1 LLKTAT
7 AATTEKHMN
16 LYRRVIG
23 YYRPYLGTI
32 CFSLVL
38 LVIGVGFSL
47 LKYVPVQWV
56 IDHVIKAGAGGEV
69 HSRGLTMSP
78 GHAALFA
85 AVAMV
90 VIYLLAGLLGF
101 WRNYVSIEIGL
112 KALLQLRTQLYSYL
126 QHLPLHFHDRRRS
139 GDSTFRVAYDSQA
152 IQTFYNRG
160 FDTIFGSVITL
171 LMTFGLMTAMDPV
184 LAGVSLLIVPLLW
197 ITIYFFSARV
207 RRQTTTLQQEESDV
221 LARASEG
228 LTSIRIVHAFGQEEY
243 EVREFVREAEQSYA
257 ANLNLTITNAIS
269 TLAISGVMALGL
281 SLVLYVATIH
291 ILEGRLTVGQLT
303 LFLAYVTMLYQP
315 LEQLSY
321 TAWAL
326 EGAAAGMQRVFEIL
340 DAEDSVPEMPGAKPM
355 PRARGEIAFENV
367 AFAYDPEH
375 PILSGIT
382 LSLKPGQTV
391 ALVGGTGAGKTTM
404 LSLVPRFYDPNA
416 GRVLID
422 GGDVRDVTK
431 KSLRANI
438 SVVLQDT
445 LLLSGTVLENIAYG
459 RPEATRAEIQ
469 AAAEAAQ
476 AHAFIEKL
484 PHGYETQVGER
495 GVRLSGGQKQ
505 RIGLARAFLKNA
517 PILLLDEPTSALDLE
532 TEAEIMETLH
542 VLMRRFTTLIVTH
555 RLSTIHHVDCIH
567 VLEEGRVVESGTGP
581 ELLARKGVY
590 ARLWNSAMKETSPIV
605 T

>member
-1 LLKTAT
+1 
-7 AATTEKHMN
+7 MN

-32 CFSLVL
+32 AFSLFL
-38 LVIGVGFSL
+38 LVIGVNFSL
-47 LKYVPVQWV
+47 LKYWPVKWV
-56 IDHVIKAGAGGEV
+56 IDNVVTVGADGRV
-69 HSRGLTMSP
+69 HWAGLTMST
-78 GHAALFA
+78 GQAALFA
-85 AVAMV
+85 GTAMF

-112 KALLQLRTQLYSYL
+112 KALLQVRTQLYSYL
-126 QHLPLHFHDRRRS
+126 QYLPLHFHDRRRS

-152 IQTFYNRG
+152 VQTFYNRG
-160 FDTIFGSVITL
+160 FDTIFGSIITL
-171 LMTFGLMTAMDPV
+171 LTTFAYMTAIDPV

-197 ITIYFFSARV
+197 VTIYFFSARV

-228 LTSIRIVHAFGQEEY
+228 LTSIRIVHAFGQEEF
-243 EVREFVREAEQSYA
+243 EVREFEREARSSYA
-257 ANLNLTITNAIS
+257 ANLQLTITNAIS
-269 TLAISGVMALGL
+269 TLAVSCVMALGL
-281 SLVLYVATIH
+281 SLVLYVATLH
-291 ILEGRLTVGQLT
+291 ILAGHLTVGNLA
-303 LFLAYVTMLYQP
+303 LFLTWVTMLYQP

-340 DAEDSVPEMPGAKPM
+340 DAEDSVPDRPGAKKL
-355 PRARGEIAFENV
+355 PRTQGEIAFERV
-367 AFAYDPEH
+367 EFAYDAAH
-375 PILSGIT
+375 PILCGI
-382 LSLKPGQTV
+382 SLQVKPGQTV
-391 ALVGGTGAGKTTM
+391 ALVGGTGAGKTTL
-404 LSLVPRFYDPNA
+404 LSLVPRFYDPTS

-422 GGDVRDVTK
+422 GADVRDVTK
-431 KSLRANI
+431 KSLRAHI

-476 AHAFIEKL
+476 AHTFIGKL
-484 PHGYETQVGER
+484 PHGYDTPVGER
-495 GVRLSGGQKQ
+495 GLRLSGGQKQ

-532 TEAEIMETLH
+532 TEAEIMDTLSA
-542 VLMRRFTTLIVTH
+542 LMRRFTTLIVTH
-555 RLSTIHHVDCIH
+555 RLATIHHVDCIH
-567 VLEEGRVVESGTGP
+567 VLEDGRVVESGTGP
-581 ELLARKGVY
+581 ELLAKQGVY
-590 ARLWNSAMKETSPIV
+590 ARLWNSGKKEAAVSPLSS
-605 T
+605 

>member
-1 LLKTAT
+1 
-7 AATTEKHMN
+7 MN

-32 CFSLVL
+32 CFSLIL
-38 LVIGVGFSL
+38 LVVGVAFSL
-47 LKYVPVQWV
+47 LKYWPVQWV
-56 IDHVIKAGAGGEV
+56 IDHVITVGAGGTV
-69 HSRGLTMSP
+69 HWQFLTMST
-78 GHAALFA
+78 GQAALFA
-85 AVAMV
+85 AVAMFL
-90 VIYLLAGLLGF
+90 IYLLAGLLGF

-126 QHLPLHFHDRRRS
+126 QYLPLHFHDRRRS

-160 FDTIFGSVITL
+160 FDTIFGSIITL
-171 LMTFGLMTAMDPV
+171 VMTFGLMTLIDPV
-184 LAGVSLLIVPLLW
+184 LAGVSLLILPLLW
-197 ITIYFFSARV
+197 LTIYFFSARV

-257 ANLNLTITNAIS
+257 ANLSLTITNAIS
-269 TLAISGVMALGL
+269 TLAISAVMALGL
-281 SLVLYVATIH
+281 SLVLYVATLH
-291 ILEGRLTVGQLT
+291 ILDGRLSVGKLY
-303 LFLAYVTMLYQP
+303 LFLNYVAMLYQP

-355 PRARGEIAFENV
+355 PRAKGEIEFEQV
-367 AFAYDPEH
+367 AFAYDAEH
-375 PILSGIT
+375 PILRGIT
-382 LSLKPGQTV
+382 LNIKPGQTV
-391 ALVGGTGAGKTTM
+391 ALVGGTGAGKTTL

-416 GRVLID
+416 GTVRID
-422 GGDVRDVTK
+422 GVDVRGATK

-484 PHGYETQVGER
+484 PKGYETQVGER

-532 TEAEIMETLH
+532 TEAEIMETLK
-542 VLMRRFTTLIVTH
+542 VLMRKFTTLIVTH

-590 ARLWNSAMKETSPIV
+590 ARLWNSV
-605 T
+605 G

>member
-1 LLKTAT
+1 
-7 AATTEKHMN
+7 MN

-23 YYRPYLGTI
+23 YYRPYMGTI
-32 CFSLVL
+32 CFSLIL
-38 LVIGVGFSL
+38 LVIGVNFSL
-47 LKYVPVQWV
+47 LKYWPIKWV
-56 IDHVIKAGAGGEV
+56 IDNIVTVGPGGQV
-69 HSRGLTMSP
+69 HWRTLTFST
-78 GHAALFA
+78 GEAALFA

-126 QHLPLHFHDRRRS
+126 QYLPLHFHDRRRS

-152 IQTFYNRG
+152 IQTFFNRG
-160 FDTIFGSVITL
+160 FDTVFGSVVML
-171 LMTFGLMTAMDPV
+171 LTTFLYMFAMDAV
-184 LAGVSLLIVPLLW
+184 LAGVSLLILPLLW
-197 ITIYFFSARV
+197 FTIYFFSARV
-207 RRQTTTLQQEESDV
+207 RRQTTTFQQEESDV

-243 EVREFVREAEQSYA
+243 EVREFVREARQSYA

-269 TLAISGVMALGL
+269 SLAISGVMALGL
-281 SLVLYVATIH
+281 SLVLYVATLH
-291 ILEGRLTVGQLT
+291 ILAGRLTVGQLT
-303 LFLAYVTMLYQP
+303 LFLAYVNMLYQP

-340 DAEDSVPEMPGAKPM
+340 DAEDSVPEKPGAKPM
-355 PRARGEIAFENV
+355 ARARGEIAFENV
-367 AFAYDPEH
+367 GFAYDAEH
-375 PILSGIT
+375 PILRGIT
-382 LSLKPGQTV
+382 LDVKPGQTV
-391 ALVGGTGAGKTTM
+391 ALVGGTGAGKTTL
-404 LSLVPRFYDPNA
+404 LSLVPRFYDPIS
-416 GRVLID
+416 GRVLVD
-422 GGDVRDVTK
+422 GNDVRDATK

-459 RPEATRAEIQ
+459 RPGASRAEIQ
-469 AAAEAAQ
+469 AAAQAAQ

-484 PHGYETQVGER
+484 PHGYDTQVGER

-542 VLMRRFTTLIVTH
+542 ALMRRFTTLIVTH
-555 RLSTIHHVDCIH
+555 RLGTIHHVDRIH
-567 VLEEGRVVESGTGP
+567 VLEEGRMVESGTGP

-590 ARLWNSAMKETSPIV
+590 ARLWNAAGTGSSGLID
-605 T
+605 

>member
-1 LLKTAT
+1 
-7 AATTEKHMN
+7 MN
-16 LYRRVIG
+16 LYRRVVG

-32 CFSLVL
+32 CFSLIL
-38 LVIGVGFSL
+38 LVIGVNFSL
-47 LKYVPVQWV
+47 LKYWPIQWV
-56 IDHVIKAGAGGEV
+56 IDHVVTVGAGGEV
-69 HSRGLTMSP
+69 HWQGFSFTP

-126 QHLPLHFHDRRRS
+126 QYLPLHFHDRRRS

-152 IQTFYNRG
+152 VQTFYNRG

-171 LMTFGLMTAMDPV
+171 LTTFVYMAVMDAE
-184 LAGVSLLIVPLLW
+184 LACVSLLIVPLLW
-197 ITIYFFSARV
+197 ITIYIFSARV

-243 EVREFVREAEQSYA
+243 EVREFEREARQSYA
-257 ANLNLTITNAIS
+257 ANLSLTITNAIS
-269 TLAISGVMALGL
+269 TLAISAVMAIGL
-281 SLVLYVATIH
+281 SLVLYVATLH
-291 ILEGRLTVGQLT
+291 ILDHRLTVGQLT
-303 LFLAYVTMLYQP
+303 LFIAYVTMLYQP

-355 PRARGEIAFENV
+355 PRVRGEIAFEDV
-367 AFAYDPEH
+367 SFAYDENH
-375 PILSGIT
+375 PILRGIT
-382 LSLKPGQTV
+382 LEVKPGQTV
-391 ALVGGTGAGKTTM
+391 ALVGGTGAGKTTL
-404 LSLVPRFYDPNA
+404 LSLVPRFYDPNS

-422 GGDVRDVTK
+422 GGDVRGVTK

-459 RPEATRAEIQ
+459 RPEASRVEIQ

-476 AHAFIEKL
+476 AHTFIQNL
-484 PHGYETQVGER
+484 PRGYETQVGER
-495 GVRLSGGQKQ
+495 GIRLSGGQKQ

-532 TEAEIMETLH
+532 TEAEIMETLK

-581 ELLARKGVY
+581 DLLTRKGVY
-590 ARLWNSAMKETSPIV
+590 ARLWNSAGKETAV
-605 T
+605 VRV

>member
-1 LLKTAT
+1 MT
-7 AATTEKHMN
+7 

-32 CFSLVL
+32 TFSLIL
-38 LVIGVGFSL
+38 LVVGVNFSL
-47 LKYVPVQWV
+47 LKYWPIQWV
-56 IDHVIKAGAGGEV
+56 IDHVVTVAPGGEV
-69 HSRGLTMSP
+69 QWATFHFSTTQ
-78 GHAALFA
+78 AALFA
-85 AVAMV
+85 ASAMV
-90 VIYLLAGLLGF
+90 AIYLLAGLLGF
-101 WRNYVSIEIGL
+101 WRNYVSIEVGL

-126 QHLPLHFHDRRRS
+126 QYLPLHFHDRRRS

-152 IQTFYNRG
+152 IQTFFNRG
-160 FDTIFGSVITL
+160 FDTIFGSVVTL
-171 LMTFGLMTAMDPV
+171 LTTFAYMFAMDAV
-184 LAGVSLLIVPLLW
+184 LAGISLLILPLLW
-197 ITIYFFSARV
+197 ITIYFFSAKV
-207 RRQTTTLQQEESDV
+207 RRQTTELQQEESDV

-243 EVREFVREAEQSYA
+243 EVREFVREAKESYA
-257 ANLNLTITNAIS
+257 ANLNLTVTNAIS
-269 TLAISGVMALGL
+269 SLAISGVMALGL
-281 SLVLYVATIH
+281 SLVLYVATLH

-303 LFLAYVTMLYQP
+303 LFLAYVNMLYQP

-340 DAEDSVPEMPGAKPM
+340 DAEDSVPEKAGAKQM
-355 PRARGEIAFENV
+355 PRAKGEIAFESV
-367 AFAYDPEH
+367 AFSYEAES
-375 PILSGIT
+375 PILRGI
-382 LSLKPGQTV
+382 SLAIKPGQTV
-391 ALVGGTGAGKTTM
+391 ALVGGTGAGKTTL

-422 GGDVRDVTK
+422 GIDVRDVTK

-459 RPEATRAEIQ
+459 RPSASKADIRT
-469 AAAEAAQ
+469 AAEAAQ

-484 PHGYETQVGER
+484 PRGYDTQVGER
-495 GVRLSGGQKQ
+495 GIRLSGGQKQ

-542 VLMRRFTTLIVTH
+542 ALMRRFTTLIVTH
-555 RLSTIHHVDCIH
+555 RLSTIQHVDCIH
-567 VLEEGRVVESGTGP
+567 VLEEGRVAESGTGP
-581 ELLARKGVY
+581 ELLARNGIY
-590 ARLWNSAMKETSPIV
+590 ARLWHAGNQERRTPRIPTPV
-605 T
+605 V

>member
-1 LLKTAT
+1 
-7 AATTEKHMN
+7 MN

-32 CFSLVL
+32 CWSLIL
-38 LVIGVGFSL
+38 LVIGVNFSL
-47 LKYVPVQWV
+47 LKYWPVQWV
-56 IDHVIKAGAGGEV
+56 IDHVVTVGPGGEV
-69 HSRGLTMSP
+69 QWPTLGLSLTMTP
-78 GHAALFA
+78 GQAALFA

-90 VIYLLAGLLGF
+90 VIYLLAGLLAF

-126 QHLPLHFHDRRRS
+126 QYLPLHFHDRRRS

-152 IQTFYNRG
+152 VQTFYNRG

-171 LMTFGLMTAMDPV
+171 LTTFLYMFAMDPV
-184 LAGVSLLIVPLLW
+184 LAGVSLLILPLLW
-197 ITIYFFSARV
+197 MTIYFFSARV

-228 LTSIRIVHAFGQEEY
+228 LTSIRIVHAFGQEEF
-243 EVREFVREAEQSYA
+243 EVREFEREARQSYA
-257 ANLNLTITNAIS
+257 ANLSLTITNAIS
-269 TLAISGVMALGL
+269 SLAISCVMALGL
-281 SLVLYVATIH
+281 SVVLYVATLH
-291 ILEGRLTVGQLT
+291 ILDHRLTVGQLT

-340 DAEDSVPEMPGAKPM
+340 DAEDTVPETPGAKPI
-355 PRARGEIAFENV
+355 PRARGEISFENV
-367 AFAYDPEH
+367 AFAYDAEH
-375 PILSGIT
+375 PILRGIS
-382 LSLKPGQTV
+382 LSIQPGQTV
-391 ALVGGTGAGKTTM
+391 ALVGGTGAGKTTL
-404 LSLVPRFYDPNA
+404 LSLVPRFYDPNS

-422 GGDVRDVTK
+422 GGDIRAATK
-431 KSLRANI
+431 KSLRGNI

-476 AHAFIEKL
+476 AHVFISKL
-484 PHGYETQVGER
+484 PNGYETQVGER

-532 TEAEIMETLH
+532 TEAEIMDTLK
-542 VLMRRFTTLIVTH
+542 VLMRKYTTLIVTH

-590 ARLWNSAMKETSPIV
+590 ARLWNAAMKETASA
-605 T
+605 

>member
-1 LLKTAT
+1 V
-7 AATTEKHMN
+7 N

-32 CFSLVL
+32 TWSLIL
-38 LVIGVGFSL
+38 MVIGVNFSL
-47 LKYVPVQWV
+47 LKYWPIQWV
-56 IDHVIKAGAGGEV
+56 IDHVLTVKPDAMV
-69 HSRGLTMSP
+69 HFDNLNFTRGQ
-78 GHAALFA
+78 AALA
-85 AVAMV
+85 AGIAIV
-90 VIYLLAGLLGF
+90 VIYLLSGLLGF
-101 WRNYVSIEIGL
+101 WRNYVSIDIGL

-152 IQTFYNRG
+152 IQTFFNRG

-171 LMTFGLMTAMDPV
+171 IMTFIYMYGMDPV
-184 LAGVSLLIVPLLW
+184 LAFLSLLILPLLW
-197 ITIYFFSARV
+197 FTITFFSGVV

-243 EVREFVREAEQSYA
+243 EVREFANEARQSYT

-269 TLAISGVMALGL
+269 SLAVSTVMSLGL
-281 SLVLYVATIH
+281 GLVLYVATLH
-291 ILEGRLTVGQLT
+291 IMAHRLTVGQLT
-303 LFLAYVTMLYQP
+303 LFLAYVNMLYQP

-340 DAEDSVPEMPGAKPM
+340 DAEDSVPEKKDAKPM

-367 AFAYDPEH
+367 GFAYDPEH
-375 PILSGIT
+375 PILRGI
-382 LSLKPGQTV
+382 SLEVKAGQTV
-391 ALVGGTGAGKTTM
+391 ALVGGTGAGKTTL
-404 LSLVPRFYDPNA
+404 LSLVPRFYDPNS

-422 GGDVRDVTK
+422 GGDARDFTK
-431 KSLRANI
+431 QSLRANI

-459 RPEATRAEIQ
+459 RPGATRAEIE
-469 AAAEAAQ
+469 AAAMAAQ
-476 AHAFIEKL
+476 AHVFIEKL
-484 PHGYETQVGER
+484 PRGYDTPVGER

-532 TEAEIMETLH
+532 TEAEIMGTLND
-542 VLMRRFTTLIVTH
+542 LMRRFTTLIVTH

-567 VLEEGRVVESGTGP
+567 VLEEGRLVESGTGP
-581 ELLARKGVY
+581 ELLARNGVY
-590 ARLWNSAMKETSPIV
+590 ARLWNAAHQDRSTAIKPA
-605 T
+605 

>member
-1 LLKTAT
+1 
-7 AATTEKHMN
+7 MN

-23 YYRPYLGTI
+23 YYRPYLATI
-32 CFSLVL
+32 GFSLLL
-38 LVIGVGFSL
+38 LVVGVNFSL
-47 LKYVPVQWV
+47 LKYWPIQWV
-56 IDHVIKAGAGGEV
+56 IDHVVTVGPGGQV
-69 HSRGLTMSP
+69 QWHGLTMSTAQ
-78 GHAALFA
+78 AAMFA
-85 AVAMV
+85 AVAML

-101 WRNYVSIEIGL
+101 WRNYVSIEVGL

-126 QHLPLHFHDRRRS
+126 QYLPLHFHDRRRS
-139 GDSTFRVAYDSQA
+139 GDSTFRVAYDAQA
-152 IQTFYNRG
+152 IQTFFNRG
-160 FDTIFGSVITL
+160 FDTVFGSVVTL
-171 LMTFGLMTAMDPV
+171 LTTFAYMFVMDPM
-184 LAGVSLLIVPLLW
+184 LAMVSLLILPLLW
-197 ITIYFFSARV
+197 ATIFFFSARV

-243 EVREFVREAEQSYA
+243 EVREFVREARESYA
-257 ANLNLTITNAIS
+257 ANLSLTVTNAIS
-269 TLAISGVMALGL
+269 SLAISGVMAFGL
-281 SLVLYVATIH
+281 SVVLYVATLH
-291 ILEGRLTVGQLT
+291 ILEHRLTIGQLT
-303 LFLAYVTMLYQP
+303 LFLAYVNMLYQP

-355 PRARGEIAFENV
+355 PRAEGAVAFEKV
-367 AFAYDPEH
+367 GFAYEPEH

-382 LSLKPGQTV
+382 LAIKPGQTV
-391 ALVGGTGAGKTTM
+391 ALVGGTGAGKTTL
-404 LSLVPRFYDPNA
+404 LSLVPRFYDPLS

-422 GGDVRDVTK
+422 GKDVREATK

-459 RPEATRAEIQ
+459 RPGATRAEIQ
-469 AAAEAAQ
+469 AAAQAAQ
-476 AHAFIEKL
+476 AHVFIEIL
-484 PHGYETQVGER
+484 PRGYETQVGER

-532 TEAEIMETLH
+532 TEAEIMETLK
-542 VLMRRFTTLIVTH
+542 VLMRRYTTLIVTH
-555 RLSTIHHVDCIH
+555 RLATIHHVDCIH
-567 VLEEGRVVESGTGP
+567 VLENGQVVESGTGP

-590 ARLWNSAMKETSPIV
+590 ARLWNSTMQKA
-605 T
+605 